1 MSERIPLDALIRR
14 VSRMAEQ
21 MFDKQGDIDLIWLV
35 ETVSGEQQIIVSPV
49 IAPSALSA
57 GDYKDKLAAKM
68 RETFADLDVVRYAHA
83 MECWTVDA
91 EMTEEQFA
99 LHYAALGYTLA
110 NHPNRREVVLC
121 EAEDGTEVL
130 TAVRDIVRPAHG
142 KPYLGKLGAIERR
155 RGLYGRWIG
164 LLPSKEHAEAL
175 QERPQQDSTL
185 PRIRNSNELPDDVGR
200 MFVTAVPNAP
210 IQLLGRR
217 DPETGELCVG
227 WALGPPRK
235 DIPAP
240 SGDDLPSYIEVVTGP
255 EAERFILAV
264 HRQLTERANQEGLTV
279 EEFMAKYF
287 EREQEPKP

>member
-1 MSERIPLDALIRR
+1 
-14 VSRMAEQ
+14 MAEQ
-21 MFDKQGDIDLIWLV
+21 MFDKQGDIDPIWLV

-49 IAPSALSA
+49 MAPSGLSA

-68 RETFADLDVVRYAHA
+68 REIFADLDVGRYARA
-83 MECWTVDA
+83 AECWTVDA
-91 EMTEEQFA
+91 AITEEQFA

-110 NHPNRREVVLC
+110 NHPNRREVVLF

-130 TAVRDIVRPAHG
+130 TAFRDIVRPAHG
-142 KPYLGKLGAIERR
+142 KPYLGKLGAIERCR
-155 RGLYGRWIG
+155 RLHGRWIG

-175 QERPQQDSTL
+175 RERPQQDSML

-200 MFVTAVPNAP
+200 VFVTAVPDAS
-210 IQLLGRR
+210 IQLVGRR

-227 WALGPPRK
+227 GALGSPRK

-255 EAERFILAV
+255 EAERLILAV
-264 HRQLTERANQEGLTV
+264 HRQLTERADQEGLTV

-287 EREQEPKP
+287 EREGKD